1 LEFLSASALLFDGRG
16 HPIAIHDKVHLVP
29 FTEYLP
35 WPASLL
41 GLDGPAMV
49 PGPRP
54 VPLPLDGVQLGPL
67 ICYELLFANLAR
79 SLVGDG
85 SQVLVNLSNDGWFGG
100 SGGAEQHLT
109 SAVLRAIEFR
119 RPVLRS
125 TSDGITV
132 AVDAAGR
139 IAGRLPERD
148 PAVLVVDVR
157 PRSARTLYSRV
168 GDLVSWVALLG
179 AGALTLGEITA
190 SRHTPGTASRRS
202 RR

>member
-1 LEFLSASALLFDGRG
+1 
-16 HPIAIHDKVHLVP
+16 
-29 FTEYLP
+29 
-35 WPASLL
+35 
-41 GLDGPAMV
+41 
-49 PGPRP
+49 
-54 VPLPLDGVQLGPL
+54 LDGVQLGPL

-109 SAVLRAIEFR
+109 AAVLRAIEFR

-148 PAVLVVDVR
+148 PGVLVVDVR
-157 PRSARTLYSRV
+157 PSPARTLYSRV

-179 AGALTLGEITA
+179 AGALTLGEITCFQ
-190 SRHTPGTASRRS
+190 RTPGTGPRS
-202 RR
+202 SLRQLG